1 MREIS
6 KVWWELA
13 GEVLFLEESA
23 KMIGRTVQ
31 QVSPNVLREAPR
43 SYAYIHLSGMAYGI
57 VVEGAVTHQA
67 AVGFTGIAGEVP
79 MRYPHIR
86 RNPAKSVHYEN
97 GKKEKKNMNAAGLH
111 SFGRK
116 YIQDSRSCSLV

>member
-13 GEVLFLEESA
+13 GEVLFLEE
-23 KMIGRTVQ
+23 
-31 QVSPNVLREAPR
+31 
-43 SYAYIHLSGMAYGI
+43 YLSGMAYGI